1 MGWWFCNLFKG
12 SYFGNEYSFLRG
24 IDLVYPYSS
33 EPGTPNSP
41 YEYDS
46 KQYQFMSVA
55 NATAAGKAKKLT
67 PADKGNNITTDAFI
81 YILIY
86 LYILY
91 MVYNCTGWQW

>member
-1 MGWWFCNLFKG
+1 MDF
-12 SYFGNEYSFLRG
+12 
-24 IDLVYPYSS
+24 PYSS

-67 PADKGNNITTDAFI
+67 PADKGNNITTDAFHEF
-81 YILIY
+81 YIW
-86 LYILY
+86 YIIVLVDNGSIFWY
-91 MVYNCTGWQW
+91 CQSPNIA

>member
-1 MGWWFCNLFKG
+1 MDF
-12 SYFGNEYSFLRG
+12 
-24 IDLVYPYSS
+24 PYSS

-67 PADKGNNITTDAFI
+67 PADKGNYITTDAFHEF
-81 YILIY
+81 
-86 LYILY
+86 YILY
-91 MVYNCTGWQW
+91 IIVLVDNVSTFCYC

>member
-1 MGWWFCNLFKG
+1 
-12 SYFGNEYSFLRG
+12 
-24 IDLVYPYSS
+24 
-33 EPGTPNSP
+33 
-41 YEYDS
+41 
-46 KQYQFMSVA
+46 MSVA

-91 MVYNCTGWQW
+91 MVYNCTG